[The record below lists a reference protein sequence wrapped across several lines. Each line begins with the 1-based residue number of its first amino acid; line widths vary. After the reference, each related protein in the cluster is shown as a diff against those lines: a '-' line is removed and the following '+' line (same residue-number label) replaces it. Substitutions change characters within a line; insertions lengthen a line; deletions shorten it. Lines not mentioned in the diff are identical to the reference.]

1 MIADLNNEAQ
11 FETLIRNG
19 IPIPEDH
26 GDTYELFQEEE
37 VIIFAEYSITT
48 KRDLLSYLRIR
59 QDRVKRHPQ
68 EAIREGINPD
78 VAVGMFERMIEVVK
92 ENPWN
97 YAPKGFWHFIVDI
110 CKGAIVI
117 KLIRD
122 VGYFDEELEFVSD
135 GYDASILLYSIDG
148 KDFSENKVSS
158 LYTLPETERMV
169 LEFALGIVDAK
180 ARTTE
185 EIADLLGIASEEV
198 LEYKTTAMAALNINN
213 ID

>member
-1 MIADLNNEAQ
+1 MTVDLNNEVQLNA
-11 FETLIRNG
+11 LMRIG
-19 IPIPEDH
+19 IPIPENH
-26 GDTYELFQEEE
+26 GDTYELSHKEEML
-37 VIIFAEYSITT
+37 IFTECSITT
-48 KRDLLSYLRIR
+48 KSDLLSYLRVR

-78 VAVGMFERMIEVVK
+78 VTVGMFERMIEVVK

-97 YAPKGFWHFIVDI
+97 YAPDGFWHFIVDI

-148 KDFSENKVSS
+148 KDFSEDRTAS

-169 LEFALGIVDAK
+169 LEFSLGIVDGK

>member
-1 MIADLNNEAQ
+1 M
-11 FETLIRNG
+11 LIFT
-19 IPIPEDH
+19 EC
-26 GDTYELFQEEE
+26 
-37 VIIFAEYSITT
+37 SITT
-48 KRDLLSYLRIR
+48 TRDSLSYLRVR
-59 QDRVKRHPQ
+59 QDRVTRHPQ

-92 ENPWN
+92 GNPWN

-169 LEFALGIVDAK
+169 LEFALGIVEGK

-198 LEYKTTAMAALNINN
+198 LEYKSTAMAALNINN

>member
-1 MIADLNNEAQ
+1 MTVNLNNE
-11 FETLIRNG
+11 TLLNELLEIG
-19 IPIPEDH
+19 IPIPENH
-26 GDTYELFQEEE
+26 GDTYELSHEEE
-37 VIIFAEYSITT
+37 VLIFAEYSLTT
-48 KRDLLSYLRIR
+48 KSDLLSHLRVR
-59 QDRVKRHPQ
+59 QSRVQRHPQ
-68 EAIREGINPD
+68 EALRAGINPD
-78 VAVGMFERMIEVVK
+78 FAVGMFERMIEVVK

-148 KDFSENKVSS
+148 NDFSENKTAS

-169 LEFALGIVDAK
+169 LEFALGIVDGK
-180 ARTTE
+180 ARTAE
-185 EIADLLGIASEEV
+185 EIADLLGITPEEV
-198 LEYKTTAMAALNINN
+198 LEYKTTAMETLNINN
-213 ID
+213 IE